1 MLKAGK
7 CGINGIEKNCVKSRK
22 MWAKWNCKKIVFKAG
37 KCGINGIE
45 KKLCLKQECGLNE
58 IEKDCFKSS

>member
-1 MLKAGK
+1 
-7 CGINGIEKNCVKSRK
+7 
-22 MWAKWNCKKIVFKAG
+22 MWDKWNCKKIVFKAG